1 MFQTKV
7 GKTFFIKVQILHI
20 LSFVGQDTKPKQL
33 FSSKVFFKK
42 EKNIFTF
49 RSIIT
54 IFTQSHRATR
64 LNL

>member
-20 LSFVGQDTKPKQL
+20 LSFVGQDAKPKQL
-33 FSSKVFFKK
+33 FSSKGCFLRKK
-42 EKNIFTF
+42 KNIFTF

-54 IFTQSHRATR
+54 IFTPEPQS
-64 LNL
+64 